1 MYNLGT
7 LIKYEYKKLL
17 QRKAVWIV
25 TLILMAMAA
34 ASVILPPFMTV
45 ISSSNDNG
53 DFYYLYDQ
61 YKAQR
66 ELATDLTG
74 RTLDDKLLIEMNEA
88 YRKENESTERITA
101 APDSEVPYSCKYDDI
116 NSIIYSLGL
125 YEADNA
131 YTSTYDNGIPYY
143 TGTAAQLYDL
153 RKDYLQARWAQ
164 ESLSDEEK
172 AFLTAQEEDITTPFI
187 YRYCGSYKSILA
199 TFTILSVMVSFLTAV
214 CIPPVSAEEHSR
226 KTDQIILCTRF
237 GRRPAFLAKLF
248 TAVIFSVAAA
258 LLLFISFAVP
268 SFVIYGTEGFSAQI
282 QFHILDCTWK
292 LTIGQSVLILFGISI
307 AAAIMLGCAA
317 LYLAEHFRSSIP
329 AMGVLIGFL
338 LISSF
343 LNIPGQFCVLS
354 QIWSYCPAKLISATG
369 GLIDHRLVPFF
380 GTYLASYQVGPF
392 IYLILA
398 LLFAFGGYF
407 IWRRWQ
413 AGGR

>member
-25 TLILMAMAA
+25 TLTLMAMAA

-45 ISSSNDNG
+45 ISSNN
-53 DFYYLYDQ
+53 
-61 YKAQR
+61 
-66 ELATDLTG
+66 
-74 RTLDDKLLIEMNEA
+74 
-88 YRKENESTERITA
+88 
-101 APDSEVPYSCKYDDI
+101 
-116 NSIIYSLGL
+116 
-125 YEADNA
+125 
-131 YTSTYDNGIPYY
+131 DNGIPYY

-407 IWRRWQ
+407 VWRRWQ

>member
-1 MYNLGT
+1 MKDGRLIFNGTHEDIGENLEEFYLEQFDDNNFKPSEQTSQNLPANDRIKRGGVITMYNLRA

-25 TLILMAMAA
+25 TLTLMAMAA

-45 ISSSNDNG
+45 ISSNN
-53 DFYYLYDQ
+53 
-61 YKAQR
+61 
-66 ELATDLTG
+66 
-74 RTLDDKLLIEMNEA
+74 
-88 YRKENESTERITA
+88 
-101 APDSEVPYSCKYDDI
+101 
-116 NSIIYSLGL
+116 
-125 YEADNA
+125 
-131 YTSTYDNGIPYY
+131 DNGIPYY
-143 TGTAAQLYDL
+143 AGTAAQLYDL
-153 RKDYLQARWAQ
+153 RKDYLQARRAQ

-343 LNIPGQFCVLS
+343 FNIPGQFRVLS
-354 QIWSYCPAKLISATG
+354 QIWSYCPAKLISVAG

-407 IWRRWQ
+407 VWRRWQ

>member
-1 MYNLGT
+1 MYNLRA

-25 TLILMAMAA
+25 TLTLMAMAA

-45 ISSSNDNG
+45 ISSNN
-53 DFYYLYDQ
+53 
-61 YKAQR
+61 
-66 ELATDLTG
+66 
-74 RTLDDKLLIEMNEA
+74 
-88 YRKENESTERITA
+88 
-101 APDSEVPYSCKYDDI
+101 
-116 NSIIYSLGL
+116 
-125 YEADNA
+125 
-131 YTSTYDNGIPYY
+131 DNGIPYY

-164 ESLSDEEK
+164 ESLSDE
-172 AFLTAQEEDITTPFI
+172 LTAQEEDITTPFI

-343 LNIPGQFCVLS
+343 LNIPGQFRVLS
-354 QIWSYCPAKLISATG
+354 QIWSYCPAKLISVAG

-407 IWRRWQ
+407 VWRRWQ